1 MREFVLRRLARGLLT
16 VWFVLTLVFVASR
29 VAGDPTQLLLPDN
42 ATPEQLAEM
51 RMRLGLDQPL
61 TTQYLVYLGGVVRG
75 DFGESF
81 RERRPVVE
89 SILER
94 MPATIKLATLSFL
107 LALVLGVSAGVLA
120 ALNQNGPLDR
130 LIMSLTFVGQALPNF
145 VLGIGLILVFSL
157 FLQWL
162 PSGGHGDWRSFVM
175 PVVTLGTS
183 SAAGIARLTRSGM
196 LDVQRQDFVR
206 TARSKGL
213 REPTIVLKHVLRNA
227 SLAVLTIV
235 GLQAGVLIAGSVI
248 VETVFAWPGVGR
260 LIVTSVMFRDFPVL
274 QFAIIL
280 VSASVVVANG
290 LVDVFYSVL
299 DPRVRTA

>member
-29 VAGDPTQLLLPDN
+29 VAGDPAQLLLPDN

-248 VETVFAWPGVGR
+248 VETVFAWPGAGR

>member
-1 MREFVLRRLARGLLT
+1 MREFVLRRLVRGLLT

-29 VAGDPTQLLLPDN
+29 VAGDPAQLLLPDN

-94 MPATIKLATLSFL
+94 MPATIELATLSFL

>member
-29 VAGDPTQLLLPDN
+29 VAGDPAQLLLPDN

-94 MPATIKLATLSFL
+94 MPATIELATLSFL

>member
-29 VAGDPTQLLLPDN
+29 VAGDPAQLLLPDN

>member
-1 MREFVLRRLARGLLT
+1 MREFVLRRLARGLFT

>member
-1 MREFVLRRLARGLLT
+1 MREFVLRRLARGLFT

-227 SLAVLTIV
+227 SLTVLTIV